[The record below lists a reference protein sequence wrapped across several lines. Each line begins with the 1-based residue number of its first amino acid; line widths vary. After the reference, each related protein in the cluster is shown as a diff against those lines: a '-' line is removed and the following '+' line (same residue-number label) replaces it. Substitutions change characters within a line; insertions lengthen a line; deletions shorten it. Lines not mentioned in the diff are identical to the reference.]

1 LNHRRTRLLP
11 PLLAAPTLLAVPTL
25 LAALAVLA
33 VSAPLPARAQRP
45 AGGDPCAAD
54 HAAFVTA
61 QAPFTDRIQPPS
73 GRPLSGQPP
82 GGRPAAAAPQ
92 GYFAAMAA
100 RYPDP
105 DTLAQA
111 IHADL
116 QREARNREQLS
127 AAVVRLKD
135 CRFGIVR
142 AIRQQ
147 VLAHAMPRPMAR
159 HRLMANRDKML
170 QELGMAERTWTAM
183 GKRDQEFQDAA
194 KSLQALPPRLVQPP
208 GTGPRQVPAIT
219 TTPAATRQ
227 VQIAA
232 TETIPQKRRGLQ
244 GLIATTRSEM
254 PAAFD
259 LDANPS

>member
-11 PLLAAPTLLAVPTL
+11 PLLATVAL
-25 LAALAVLA
+25 LAAQILFAVT
-33 VSAPLPARAQRP
+33 APQPARANPPQRP

-61 QAPFTDRIQPPS
+61 QAPFTDRIQPS
-73 GRPLSGQPP
+73 S
-82 GGRPAAAAPQ
+82 GRPAAAAPQ

-100 RYPDP
+100 RYPDQ
-105 DTLAQA
+105 DALAQA

-147 VLAHAMPRPMAR
+147 VLARAMPRPMAR
-159 HRLMANRDKML
+159 HRLLANRDKMQ
-170 QELGMAERTWTAM
+170 QELGMAERTWAAM

-194 KSLQALPPRLVQPP
+194 KALQALPPRLTQPP
-208 GTGPRQVPAIT
+208 GSGPRQVPAIT

-232 TETIPQKRRGLQ
+232 TETIPEKRRSLQ

>member
-1 LNHRRTRLLP
+1 M
-11 PLLAAPTLLAVPTL
+11 LLAVT
-25 LAALAVLA
+25 
-33 VSAPLPARAQRP
+33 APQPARANPPQRP
-45 AGGDPCAAD
+45 AGGDSCAAD

-61 QAPFTDRIQPPS
+61 QAPFTDRIQPSS
-73 GRPLSGQPP
+73 GRPPSST
-82 GGRPAAAAPQ
+82 AAPQ

-147 VLAHAMPRPMAR
+147 VLARAMPRPMAR
-159 HRLMANRDKML
+159 HRLLANRDKML

-183 GKRDQEFQDAA
+183 GKRDQQFQDAA
-194 KSLQALPPRLVQPP
+194 KALQAMPPRFTQPP
-208 GTGPRQVPAIT
+208 GSGPRQVPAIAT
-219 TTPAATRQ
+219 IPAATRQ

-232 TETIPQKRRGLQ
+232 TETIPEKRRSLQ

-259 LDANPS
+259 LDTNPS